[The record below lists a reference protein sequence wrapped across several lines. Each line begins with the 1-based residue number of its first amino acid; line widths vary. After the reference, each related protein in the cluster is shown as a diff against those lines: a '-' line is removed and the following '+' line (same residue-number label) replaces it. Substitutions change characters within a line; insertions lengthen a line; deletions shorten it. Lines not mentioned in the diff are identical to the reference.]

1 MSSRFLKIFKLYQI
15 LIDVVLL
22 NIASI
27 VGAYLAFNGDMD
39 LLENHIPVV
48 IFMNAL
54 WLLLSQ
60 VTGMYENF
68 LILDSVRIFG
78 RTTRLFLLFVIC
90 RGLVFMMLVQ
100 NNIYYE
106 HHNRLFF
113 YMICIF
119 GLLLFG
125 GRVVTLAIRKKQR
138 QQNNDSRIRKNV
150 VILGKSAAGAELYR
164 LFEKKGYS
172 GYKVLGYFDDDI
184 EKSKLSVLAEGG
196 NYLGPVLACMEYL
209 RTEKVD
215 EIFCT
220 LPAFNREQIHDLMAE
235 ADRNLV
241 RVRFL
246 PDYYEVFRKPSKIE
260 MIAHIPVLTVRPEP
274 LEYAFNAFVKRTFD
288 IAFSLFVIVFILSW
302 LVPLLGI
309 IIKIDS
315 KGPVFFKQLRS
326 GKDSTPFNC
335 LKFRSMR
342 QNNDAHKVQATK
354 GDSRITKLGAF
365 MRKTSIDEL
374 PQFFNVLVG
383 NMSLVGPRPHML
395 SHTDEYSMLVD
406 KYMVRHFLKPGIT
419 GWAQVNGYRGETKTL
434 EAMEQRVEHDVWYL
448 ENWSFL
454 LDMKIVFLTVWNVFR
469 GEENAY

>member
-1 MSSRFLKIFKLYQI
+1 MSSRFLKIFKLYQV

-22 NIASI
+22 NIASFA
-27 VGAYLAFNGDMD
+27 GAYIAFGGDMD
-39 LLENHIPVV
+39 LVRNHIPVV

-78 RTTRLFLLFVIC
+78 RTMRLFLLFVIC

-100 NNIYYE
+100 NNIYYK

-113 YMICIF
+113 YMVCIF
-119 GLLLFG
+119 AVLLFG
-125 GRVVTLAIRKKQR
+125 GRIIVLAIRKKQR
-138 QQNNDSRIRKNV
+138 HLINEGRARKNV
-150 VILGKSAAGAELYR
+150 VILGKSSAGVELYHLLER
-164 LFEKKGYS
+164 KGYS

-184 EKSKLSVLAEGG
+184 EKSKISAQPEGE
-196 NYLGPVLACMEYL
+196 YLGPVLACMDYL

-220 LPAFNREQIHDLMAE
+220 LPAFNRDQIHDLMAE

-246 PDYYEVFRKPSKIE
+246 PDYYDVFRKPSKIE

-288 IAFSLFVIVFILSW
+288 IIFSLFVIVFLLSW
-302 LVPLLGI
+302 LVPLLAI
-309 IIKIDS
+309 MIKLES
-315 KGPVFFKQLRS
+315 RGPVFFRQLRS
-326 GKDSTPFNC
+326 GKDSAPFHC
-335 LKFRSMR
+335 FKFRSMR

-354 GDSRITKLGAF
+354 GDSRITRLGAF

-374 PQFFNVLVG
+374 PQFINVLIG
-383 NMSLVGPRPHML
+383 NMSVVGPRPHML
-395 SHTDEYSMLVD
+395 SHTDEYSQVVD

-419 GWAQVNGYRGETKTL
+419 GWAQVNGYRGETRTL

-454 LDMKIVFLTVWNVFR
+454 LDMKIIFLTVWNVFK
-469 GEENAY
+469 GEENAF